1 IKKYQDEEKQYKG
14 LDVFVVQEGIDKS
27 AEIKSI
33 GGITETNQKV
43 YRDYVKRPN
52 IVVNQKNSD
61 FISSSN
67 INDFS
72 INKEE
77 VSLKELD
84 FKLRKKLIDNYGL
97 YENGLND
104 GKIVIKLGDDDKDK
118 MTIELNKKLQQHRMS
133 DTVDVRKIQQI
144 TIDL

>member
-1 IKKYQDEEKQYKG
+1 M
-14 LDVFVVQEGIDKS
+14 
-27 AEIKSI
+27 
-33 GGITETNQKV
+33 
-43 YRDYVKRPN
+43 
-52 IVVNQKNSD
+52 
-61 FISSSN
+61 
-67 INDFS
+67 
-72 INKEE
+72 
-77 VSLKELD
+77 SLKELD